1 MYLWIHDKYSSTRF
15 KQCEWQRKILQG
27 NQFLIRNCAVVAWPS
42 GMRSRF
48 LHWRKLVSGSYTG
61 GLLPMFF
68 FFLFP
73 SYFYPLACLCLFSLL
88 LASRDF
94 CDNVF
99 LNILVTILLVF
110 TPIQLSRF
118 KSKVT
123 KGPMSTPSRATRSL
137 TRGIISQIVLFF
149 IFLGSFYWYSWLPIT
164 RTLANT
170 SLALTQT
177 KIDFPWISFIHLL

>member
-27 NQFLIRNCAVVAWPS
+27 YQFLILNCAVVAWPS

-48 LHWRKLVSGSYTG
+48 LHWGKLVSSSYTG
-61 GLLPMFF
+61 ALPLM
-68 FFLFP
+68 
-73 SYFYPLACLCLFSLL
+73 FYPLACFCLFSLL

-123 KGPMSTPSRATRSL
+123 KGPWVHAVSRDSFSHTGNNFTNRLVLHIFREFLLIQSTPDNSNPR
-137 TRGIISQIVLFF
+137 
-149 IFLGSFYWYSWLPIT
+149 
-164 RTLANT
+164 
-170 SLALTQT
+170 
-177 KIDFPWISFIHLL
+177 

>member
-27 NQFLIRNCAVVAWPS
+27 YQFLFLNCALVAWPS

-48 LHWRKLVSGSYTG
+48 LRWRKLGWRFISRGAISYV
-61 GLLPMFF
+61 

-73 SYFYPLACLCLFSLL
+73 SYFYHLACFCLFSLL

-99 LNILVTILLVF
+99 LNILVSILLV

-123 KGPMSTPSRATRSL
+123 KGPWVHAVSLDSFSHTGNNFTNRLVLHIFREFLLIQSTPD
-137 TRGIISQIVLFF
+137 
-149 IFLGSFYWYSWLPIT
+149 YSNP
-164 RTLANT
+164 R
-170 SLALTQT
+170 
-177 KIDFPWISFIHLL
+177 

>member
-27 NQFLIRNCAVVAWPS
+27 YQFLILCTVHWSRGPVVWGLVFCAGGSWGA
-42 GMRSRF
+42 
-48 LHWRKLVSGSYTG
+48 GSYPG
-61 GLLPMFF
+61 GAISYV

-73 SYFYPLACLCLFSLL
+73 SFFYHLACFCLFSLL

-99 LNILVTILLVF
+99 LNILVTILLV

-123 KGPMSTPSRATRSL
+123 KGPWVHAVSLDSFSHTGNNFTNRLVLHIFREFLLIQSTPD
-137 TRGIISQIVLFF
+137 
-149 IFLGSFYWYSWLPIT
+149 YSNP
-164 RTLANT
+164 R
-170 SLALTQT
+170 
-177 KIDFPWISFIHLL
+177 

>member
-1 MYLWIHDKYSSTRF
+1 MAEKNTSRQSIFNPKLCSGRMAQWYEVSFFALEEVGFRF
-15 KQCEWQRKILQG
+15 IYRG
-27 NQFLIRNCAVVAWPS
+27 AT
-42 GMRSRF
+42 
-48 LHWRKLVSGSYTG
+48 SYV
-61 GLLPMFF
+61 F

-73 SYFYPLACLCLFSLL
+73 SYFYPLACFCLFSLL

-123 KGPMSTPSRATRSL
+123 KGPWVHAVSRDSFSHTGNNFTNRLVLHIFREFLLIQSTPDNSNPR
-137 TRGIISQIVLFF
+137 
-149 IFLGSFYWYSWLPIT
+149 
-164 RTLANT
+164 
-170 SLALTQT
+170 
-177 KIDFPWISFIHLL
+177 

>member
-15 KQCEWQRKILQG
+15 KQCEWQRKRLQG
-27 NQFLIRNCAVVAWPS
+27 YQFLVLNCAVVAWPS

-48 LHWRKLVSGSYTG
+48 LRWRKLGCRFISRG
-61 GLLPMFF
+61 GYFLCF

-73 SYFYPLACLCLFSLL
+73 SYFYPLACFCLFSVL

-99 LNILVTILLVF
+99 LNILVTILLV

-123 KGPMSTPSRATRSL
+123 KGPWVHAVSRDSFSHTGNNFTNRLVLHIFREFLLIQSTPD
-137 TRGIISQIVLFF
+137 
-149 IFLGSFYWYSWLPIT
+149 YSNP
-164 RTLANT
+164 R
-170 SLALTQT
+170 
-177 KIDFPWISFIHLL
+177 